1 MGGKCPGL
9 EKWGYRK
16 IPERTLHPQLSM
28 STACEGC
35 RVGDGRDGSGWSS
48 VQIQVTPSLLSSR

>member
-1 MGGKCPGL
+1 MVGSVQGWENGATGDPW
-9 EKWGYRK
+9 ENPPR
-16 IPERTLHPQLSM
+16 QLSM

-48 VQIQVTPSLLSSR
+48 VQIQVTPSLLSSRR